1 VRFANS
7 YSFLFG
13 PVVAFALIG
22 VLTLLLR
29 WAFGRGGSLIA
40 APPRPGSP
48 VEYGLLVAV
57 AAPQTSAEG
66 EALRRRLESGGLRAT
81 LTTTVEGP
89 RLLVFPA
96 DEPRARQILGND

>member
-40 APPRPGSP
+40 APPRAGA
-48 VEYGLLVAV
+48 VAEYGLLVAV
-57 AAPQTSAEG
+57 AAPRTSAEG
-66 EALRRRLESGGLRAT
+66 EALRRTLESRGLRAT

-96 DEPRARQILGND
+96 DEPRAREILGS